1 MQLRSRGPIGQ
12 RRGRLP
18 AILGLAVG
26 AMIVLGGCQARIDQR
41 GNKPDED
48 QVVQITPGVDDK
60 NRVAELLGYPST
72 MSLLTDKTWYY
83 ISKRTKTIA
92 FLKPDL
98 LEQEVLQIH
107 FSDQGIVQDMKVYTE
122 KDGEQIAYVDR
133 VTPTPGSELTILQQ
147 LLGNLG
153 KFNTDKLSKVGTPGG
168 GGSAPTGSP

>member
-1 MQLRSRGPIGQ
+1 MQLGLLGPIV
-12 RRGRLP
+12 RRWGRMP
-18 AILGLAVG
+18 AILGLA
-26 AMIVLGGCQARIDQR
+26 LGVMAVISGCESRIDQR

-48 QVVQITPGVDDK
+48 QVVQINPGVDDK

-72 MSLLTDKTWYY
+72 MSLFSDKTWYY

-92 FLKPDL
+92 FLSPDL

-107 FSDQGIVQDMKVYTE
+107 FNDQGIVQDMKVYTE
-122 KDGEQIAYVDR
+122 KDGQQIAYVDR
-133 VTPTPGSELTILQQ
+133 VTPTPGSELTLVQQ

-168 GGSAPTGSP
+168 GGSAPGSP

>member
-1 MQLRSRGPIGQ
+1 MGVTLLGPNKGDH
-12 RRGRLP
+12 RRNKRGRAYRSAL
-18 AILGLAVG
+18 LGLAALILV
-26 AMIVLGGCQARIDQR
+26 GGCEARIDQR

-72 MSLLTDKTWYY
+72 ISTFSDKTWYY

-92 FLKPDL
+92 FWQPDL

-107 FSDQGIVQDMKVYTE
+107 FDDQGIVQNMRVYTE
-122 KDGEQIAYVDR
+122 KDGQQIAYVDR
-133 VTPTPGSELTILQQ
+133 VTPTPGNELTLIQQ

-153 KFNTDKLSKVGTPGG
+153 KFNSDKFKKVGVPG
-168 GGSAPTGSP
+168 S

>member
-1 MQLRSRGPIGQ
+1 
-12 RRGRLP
+12 
-18 AILGLAVG
+18 
-26 AMIVLGGCQARIDQR
+26 MIVLGGCQARIDQR

-72 MSLLTDKTWYY
+72 MSLFSDKTWYY

-92 FLKPDL
+92 FL

-153 KFNTDKLSKVGTPGG
+153 KFNTDKLGKVGTPGG